1 MHRTWSS
8 QVKENFNEAALNY
21 NESAS
26 IQKSTALELANIC
39 SHHSI
44 KHGLWIDLGSGTGLL
59 AKSLEDL
66 HPNQYVMRLDNSK
79 KMIDQHPE
87 KSVKQL
93 WDLNDGLPKW
103 SEKPNLLASSFVLH
117 WLDNPQKQLKKWFNS
132 LSLDGWIALAI
143 PVKGSFPEWYEAAD
157 KANLTCT
164 ALDLP
169 TYDSLIRV
177 VPKQSILYN
186 KIEIIKQT
194 AKKVTSLLKPMIKV
208 GAQSSKKEQLS
219 ISDWRHLL
227 SFWPISNQDEE
238 VSLSWSIQFLLIK
251 R

>member
-1 MHRTWSS
+1 MQTTWSS
-8 QVKENFNEAALNY
+8 QVNKNFNEAALNY

-26 IQKSTALELANIC
+26 IQKSTAFELAKIC

-44 KHGLWIDLGSGTGLL
+44 KNGLWVDLGSGTGLL

-66 HPNQYVMRLDNSK
+66 HPNQNVMRLDNSK
-79 KMIDQHPE
+79 QMLEQHPE

-117 WLDNPQKQLKKWFNS
+117 WLDNPQKQLKGWLDS

-143 PVKGSFPEWYEAAD
+143 PVKGSFTEWYEAAE

-169 TYDSLIRV
+169 SHDSLIRV
-177 VPKQSILYN
+177 VPKQSVIYN

-194 AKKVTSLLKPMIKV
+194 SKKATSLLKPMIKV
-208 GAQSSKKEQLS
+208 GAQSSQKEQLS

-227 SFWPISNQDEE
+227 SFWPIANKDEE
-238 VSLSWSIQFLLIK
+238 ISLSWSIQFLLIK

>member
-1 MHRTWSS
+1 MHRTWSI

-21 NESAS
+21 NESAL
-26 IQKSTALELANIC
+26 IQKSTALELAKIC

-103 SEKPNLLASSFVLH
+103 PEKPNLLASSFVLH
-117 WLDNPQKQLKKWFNS
+117 WLDNPQKQLKEWFNS

-143 PVKGSFPEWYEAAD
+143 PVKGSFPEWYEAAE
-157 KANLTCT
+157 KANLICT

-169 TYDSLIRV
+169 SHDSLTRV

-186 KIEIIKQT
+186 KIKIIKQT

-208 GAQSSKKEQLS
+208 GAQSSQKEKLS

-238 VSLSWSIQFLLIK
+238 VSLSWSIQFLFIK

>member
-1 MHRTWSS
+1 MQKTWFS
-8 QVKENFNEAALNY
+8 QVNKNFNEAALSY

-26 IQKSTALELANIC
+26 IQKSTALKLAKIC

-44 KHGLWIDLGSGTGLL
+44 KYGLWVDLGSGTGLL
-59 AKSLEDL
+59 AKSLEEL
-66 HPNQYVMRLDNSK
+66 HPNQNVVRLDNSK
-79 KMIDQHPE
+79 MMIKQHSK

-93 WDLNDGLPKW
+93 WDLNNGLPKW

-117 WLDNPQKQLKKWFNS
+117 WLENPQKKLKEWLNA
-132 LSLDGWIALAI
+132 LSQDGWIALAI
-143 PVKGSFPEWYEAAD
+143 PIKGSFPEWYEAAK

-169 TYDSLIRV
+169 SYDSLIRV
-177 VPKQSILYN
+177 VPKKSILYN
-186 KIEIIKQT
+186 KIEVIKQT
-194 AKKVTSLLKPMIKV
+194 ANTATSLLKPMIKV
-208 GAQSSKKEQLS
+208 GAQSSQKEQLS

-227 SFWPISNQDEE
+227 SFWPIANEDRQL
-238 VSLSWSIQFLLIK
+238 SLSWSIQFLLIK

>member
-1 MHRTWSS
+1 MQQTWSS
-8 QVKENFNEAALNY
+8 QVNKNFNEAALSY

-26 IQKSTALELANIC
+26 IQKSTALKLAKIC

-44 KHGLWIDLGSGTGLL
+44 KHGLWVDLGSGTGLL

-66 HPNQYVMRLDNSK
+66 HPNQNVVRLDNSK
-79 KMIDQHPE
+79 KMIDQHSK
-87 KSVKQL
+87 KSIKQL
-93 WDLNDGLPKW
+93 WDLNNGLPKW
-103 SEKPNLLASSFVLH
+103 SKKPNLLASSFVLH
-117 WLDNPQKQLKKWFNS
+117 WLDNPQKKLKEWLNS

-143 PVKGSFPEWYEAAD
+143 PIQGSFPEWYEAAD
-157 KANLTCT
+157 KANSTCT

-169 TYDSLIRV
+169 SYDSLERV
-177 VPKQSILYN
+177 VPKESILYN
-186 KIEIIKQT
+186 KIEIFKQK

-208 GAQSSKKEQLS
+208 GAQGSQKEQLS

-227 SFWPISNQDEE
+227 SSWPISTKDEQ
-238 VSLSWSIQFLLIK
+238 VSLSWAIQFLLIK

>member
-1 MHRTWSS
+1 MHRRWSS

-59 AKSLEDL
+59 AKSLENL
-66 HPNQYVMRLDNSK
+66 HPTQYVMRLDNSK

-117 WLDNPQKQLKKWFNS
+117 WLDNPQKQLKEWFNS

-186 KIEIIKQT
+186 KIKIIKQT

-227 SFWPISNQDEE
+227 SFWPISNQDKEL
-238 VSLSWSIQFLLIK
+238 SLSWSIQFLLIK

>member
-1 MHRTWSS
+1 MQKTWSS
-8 QVKENFNEAALNY
+8 QVNKNFNEAALNY

-26 IQKSTALELANIC
+26 IQKSTALELAKIC
-39 SHHSI
+39 SHYPI

-66 HPNQYVMRLDNSK
+66 HPNQYVVRLDNSK

-157 KANLTCT
+157 KANLICT

-177 VPKQSILYN
+177 VPNQNVLYN

-194 AKKVTSLLKPMIKV
+194 AAKPTSLLKPMIKV
-208 GAQSSKKEQLS
+208 VAQSSQKEQLS
-219 ISDWRHLL
+219 NSDWRHLL
-227 SFWPISNQDEE
+227 SFWPISNQNEE

>member
-1 MHRTWSS
+1 MQKTWSS
-8 QVKENFNEAALNY
+8 QVNKNFNEAALSY

-26 IQKSTALELANIC
+26 IQKSTALKLAKIC
-39 SHHSI
+39 SNHSI
-44 KHGLWIDLGSGTGLL
+44 KYGLWVDLGSGTGLL
-59 AKSLEDL
+59 AKSLEDI
-66 HPNQYVMRLDNSK
+66 HPNQYVVRLDNSK
-79 KMIDQHPE
+79 KMIDQHSE

-93 WDLNDGLPKW
+93 WDLNNGLPKW
-103 SEKPNLLASSFVLH
+103 SKKPNLLASSFVLH
-117 WLDNPQKQLKKWFNS
+117 WLDNPQKKLKEWLNS

-143 PVKGSFPEWYEAAD
+143 PIKGSFPEWYEAAE
-157 KANLTCT
+157 KANLICT

-169 TYDSLIRV
+169 SNDSLIKV

-186 KIEIIKQT
+186 KIEVIKQT
-194 AKKVTSLLKPMIKV
+194 DKKATSLLKPMIKV
-208 GAQSSKKEQLS
+208 GAQSSQKSRLS

-227 SFWPISNQDEE
+227 SFWPISNKDKQ

>member
-157 KANLTCT
+157 KADLTCT
-164 ALDLP
+164 ALELP

-186 KIEIIKQT
+186 KIKIIKQT

-208 GAQSSKKEQLS
+208 GAQSNKKEQLS

-227 SFWPISNQDEE
+227 SFWPISNQDKE

>member
-1 MHRTWSS
+1 MQKTWSS
-8 QVKENFNEAALNY
+8 QVNKNFNEAALSY

-26 IQKSTALELANIC
+26 IQKSTALELAKIC

-59 AKSLEDL
+59 AQSLEDL

-79 KMIDQHPE
+79 KMINQHPE

-117 WLDNPQKQLKKWFNS
+117 WLDNPQKQLKEWFNS

-143 PVKGSFPEWYEAAD
+143 PVQGSFPEWHEAAE

-169 TYDSLIRV
+169 SHDSLIRV

-186 KIEIIKQT
+186 KIEIFKQT
-194 AKKVTSLLKPMIKV
+194 AEKVTSLLKPMIKV
-208 GAQSSKKEQLS
+208 GAQSNKKEQLS

-227 SFWPISNQDEE
+227 SFWPISNQDDE

>member
-1 MHRTWSS
+1 MHRTWSI

-21 NESAS
+21 NESAL
-26 IQKSTALELANIC
+26 IQKSTALELAKIC

-103 SEKPNLLASSFVLH
+103 PEKPNLLASSFVLH

-208 GAQSSKKEQLS
+208 GAQSSQKEQLS

>member
-1 MHRTWSS
+1 MHETWSS
-8 QVKENFNEAALNY
+8 QVNKNFNEAATSY
-21 NESAS
+21 EESAS
-26 IQKSTALELANIC
+26 IQRNTALKLAKIC
-39 SHHSI
+39 SDHSI
-44 KHGLWIDLGSGTGLL
+44 KHGLWVDLGTGTGLL

-66 HPNQYVMRLDNSK
+66 HPNQYVVRLDYSK
-79 KMIDQHPE
+79 NMIDQHPDS
-87 KSVKQL
+87 SVKQL
-93 WDLNDGLPKW
+93 WDLNNGLPKW
-103 SEKPNLLASSFVLH
+103 PEKPNLLASSFVLH
-117 WLDNPQKQLKKWFNS
+117 WLENPQNLLRKWFNS

-143 PVKGSFPEWYEAAD
+143 PIKGSFPEWHEAAE

-169 TYDSLIRV
+169 SYDSLISV

-194 AKKVTSLLKPMIKV
+194 AKKATSLLKPIIKV
-208 GAQSSKKEQLS
+208 GAQSSHKKKLS
-219 ISDWRHLL
+219 VSDWRHLL
-227 SFWPISNQDEE
+227 SFWPISNKDKQ

>member
-1 MHRTWSS
+1 MQKTWSS
-8 QVKENFNEAALNY
+8 QVNKNFNEAALNY
-21 NESAS
+21 NKSAS
-26 IQKSTALELANIC
+26 IQKSTALKLAKIC

-44 KHGLWIDLGSGTGLL
+44 KHGLWVDLGSGTGLL

-66 HPNQYVMRLDNSK
+66 HPNQYVVRLDNSK
-79 KMIDQHPE
+79 KMIEQHSA

-93 WDLNDGLPKW
+93 WDLNNGLPMW
-103 SEKPNLLASSFVLH
+103 PTKPNLLASSFVLH
-117 WLDNPQKQLKKWFNS
+117 WLNDPQKQLNEWFNS
-132 LSLDGWIALAI
+132 LSIDGWIALAI
-143 PVKGSFPEWYEAAD
+143 PIKGSFPEWYEAAE
-157 KANLTCT
+157 KADLICT

-169 TYDSLIRV
+169 SYDSLTRV
-177 VPKQSILYN
+177 VPQQSILYN
-186 KIEIIKQT
+186 KIEVIKQT
-194 AKKVTSLLKPMIKV
+194 AKKATSLLKPMINV

-227 SFWPISNQDEE
+227 SFWPISNNDRQ